1 MTALDSDTQRLLTS
15 LRKTATNV
23 LEKKRRLGHYAVI
36 WKEGAPLAVG
46 EDAPSQEAPTPEAQN
61 LKDIQQKPFYLH

>member
-1 MTALDSDTQRLLTS
+1 MTALDSDTKRLLAS
-15 LRKTATNV
+15 LRKTATDV

-46 EDAPSQEAPTPEAQN
+46 EDAPSKESQIAGTHN
-61 LKDIQQKPFYLH
+61 LKDIQP